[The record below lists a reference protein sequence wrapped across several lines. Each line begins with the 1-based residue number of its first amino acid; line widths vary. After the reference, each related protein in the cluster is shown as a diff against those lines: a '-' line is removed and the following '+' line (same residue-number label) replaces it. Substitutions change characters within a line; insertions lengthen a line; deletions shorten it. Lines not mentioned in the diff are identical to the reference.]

1 MAIVVVIAKVV
12 VVAVVIVIVL
22 VVVIVLVGVV
32 VVVKFC
38 PGVVNANWGRWPGS
52 GLVNTIKGLGPV
64 NATLLPELV
73 NTCWGQG
80 W

>member
-1 MAIVVVIAKVV
+1 MAIVVVIAEVV
-12 VVAVVIVIVL
+12 MVAV

-32 VVVKFC
+32 VVVKSC

-73 NTCWGQG
+73 NTCWDQG

>member
-1 MAIVVVIAKVV
+1 MAIVVVIAEVV
-12 VVAVVIVIVL
+12 VVAV

-32 VVVKFC
+32 VVVKSC
-38 PGVVNANWGRWPGS
+38 PGVLNANWGRRPGS

-64 NATLLPELV
+64 NATLPPLV